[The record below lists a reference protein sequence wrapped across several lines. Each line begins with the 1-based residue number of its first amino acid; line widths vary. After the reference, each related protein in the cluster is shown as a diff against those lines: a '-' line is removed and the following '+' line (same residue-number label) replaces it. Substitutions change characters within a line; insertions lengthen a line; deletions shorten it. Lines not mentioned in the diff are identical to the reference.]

1 MFLDPYKFN
10 FYLENKSLLF
20 LKMASY
26 SQYLTKDQE
35 DELRAIANAIVR
47 PGKGIL
53 AADESIGK
61 HNTTLTKDDDF
72 LWTSTIELFFAL
84 IITNFNFSH
93 HLILFTLRIL

>member
-1 MFLDPYKFN
+1 
-10 FYLENKSLLF
+10 
-20 LKMASY
+20 MASY

-61 HNTTLTKDDDF
+61 HNTKFTKDDDF
-72 LWTSTIELFFAL
+72 L
-84 IITNFNFSH
+84 
-93 HLILFTLRIL
+93 